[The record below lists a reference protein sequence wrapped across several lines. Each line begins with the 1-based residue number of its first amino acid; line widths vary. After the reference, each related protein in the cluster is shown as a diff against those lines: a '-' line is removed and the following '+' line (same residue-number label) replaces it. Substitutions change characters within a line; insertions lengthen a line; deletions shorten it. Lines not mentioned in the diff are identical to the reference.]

1 MNRSENRLLP
11 ALVPGE
17 RLRRDDHRPQPA
29 SIAAARLDAAYAAQL
44 YGQPQQKRGLRGGAP
59 VLEAARQA
67 YLEAE
72 YSGEN
77 DRRPSSGLV
86 MRTAI

>member
-17 RLRRDDHRPQPA
+17 GLRRDDRPRPT
-29 SIAAARLDAAYAAQL
+29 SGRPTPLEAAYAAQL
-44 YGQPQQKRGLRGGAP
+44 YGQPQQTRGLRGGVP
-59 VLEAARQA
+59 VLEAARHA

-86 MRTAI
+86 MKTAI

>member
-11 ALVPGE
+11 ALIPGE
-17 RLRRDDHRPQPA
+17 HPRRDDRTRPA
-29 SIAAARLDAAYAAQL
+29 CVAAARLDAAYAAQL
-44 YGQPQQKRGLRGGAP
+44 YGQPLQTRGLRGGAP
-59 VLEAARQA
+59 VLEAARHA

-86 MRTAI
+86 MKTEI

>member
-11 ALVPGE
+11 ALIPGE
-17 RLRRDDHRPQPA
+17 GPRRDDRPHPT
-29 SIAAARLDAAYAAQL
+29 SVGAARLDAAYAAQL
-44 YGQPQQKRGLRGGAP
+44 YGQPQHKRGLRGGAP
-59 VLEAARQA
+59 VLEAARHA

-86 MRTAI
+86 MKTAI